1 MGGQEA
7 MKKTSPRRK
16 SRKARELEPFSRT
29 KVDFTKFKPDLS
41 PRKLD
46 ALFTVPGRAE
56 LFPSFYFPVDTLSVT
71 RTVGKGRTNLTF
83 IRPTIVQAD
92 ATTPYAGFDRRQS
105 PSRKPSISMHFEPG
119 AYGISTVSSY
129 VMDFS
134 IESVGSSTFNLDGLF
149 GAIANAGSKV
159 LNGPTTVSLVFQNVQ
174 PSQQIYG
181 YVEQESGGEWNFYS
195 VRVRFPSLLIG
206 S

>member
-1 MGGQEA
+1 MGEPET
-7 MKKTSPRRK
+7 MKKTSPRGK
-16 SRKARELEPFSRT
+16 SRGVRELEPFRKT

-41 PRKLD
+41 PRKLES
-46 ALFTVPGRAE
+46 LFTLPGNAD
-56 LFPSFYFPVDTLSVT
+56 LFPIFYFPVDTLSVT

-92 ATTPYAGFDRRQS
+92 ATTPYAGFDRRLS

-129 VMDFS
+129 VMGFS
-134 IESVGSSTFNLDGLF
+134 IESVGPSTFNLDGSF

-159 LNGPTTVSLVFQNVQ
+159 LNGQTTVSLVFQNVQ
-174 PSQQIYG
+174 PAQQIYG
-181 YVEQESGGEWNFYS
+181 YLEQESGGEWNFYS
-195 VRVRFPSLLIG
+195 VRVRFPSLVIG
-206 S
+206 P